1 MLVARA
7 RMCALGHKRTWAYS
21 VVYDNCTIA
30 IDYDVSVTR
39 ANQQVCEAARTQ
51 MEQAHEN
58 AHFLCQYLDHNPQND
73 DPFAGAP

>member
-1 MLVARA
+1 
-7 RMCALGHKRTWAYS
+7 
-21 VVYDNCTIA
+21 
-30 IDYDVSVTR
+30 
-39 ANQQVCEAARTQ
+39 